1 MGYNNR
7 GSNQGK
13 GHKKQ
18 SAPIGV
24 PTAPYNFVKLN
35 DVVLEASMSN
45 EASYKRFLLDNTPKF
60 SGYFDIEIENLT
72 PFFIDDGSHN
82 FFSDGENLCIPGSSM
97 RGCIKN
103 YFKIITNGT
112 MRIGKDGDVTDRLMY
127 YRTFAS
133 KYPRLRKAYNKEV
146 TKSAVV
152 NNKRIDVANTE
163 AGFLVRKG
171 KEFFICPAKYKKIFD
186 VSTAKR
192 RLDTVDWNDA
202 SVNVYTGFMFNKKH
216 YYRITEPKWN
226 VRLQIPEKVID
237 GYCSDERC
245 SGMRLLDGN
254 KTPVTTHAKTSADG
268 FRILKGA
275 EEYSFIVPCFYVAD
289 GNKIRHFGSGP
300 LYRVP
305 YKKTIADHI
314 PADVNADRIDFAAAI
329 FGNKEMWSTRVYFEN
344 LYLQKNNGKENK
356 DYILPLME
364 PHTTS
369 FQNYLEPE
377 GKEARHWNDDTNIRG
392 YKMYW
397 HKKMSW
403 RRHDGAKNF
412 DITKEIAPLR
422 TGCRFAGR
430 VRFENL
436 SREELGALAKTLSL
450 GANGMSA
457 YKLGMGKS
465 IGMGSVKLQSRLH
478 LQADNY
484 YTRLFAGDSF
494 DESFIDAPI
503 QQYVDSFDSFMKNVI
518 GEESYRLYEDRIR
531 ELNIIMND
539 SYLNQKE
546 WPNWPNKTAYME
558 VGDERYNLRIPLPS
572 ITEVVNKK

>member
-13 GHKKQ
+13 GNKKH
-18 SAPIGV
+18 SAPTGA

-35 DVVLEASMSN
+35 DVVLEASVRD
-45 EASYKRFLLDNTPKF
+45 EASYKRFLLDNIPKF

-82 FFSDGENLCIPGSSM
+82 FFSDGENFCIPGSSL
-97 RGCIKN
+97 RGAIKN

-112 MRIGKDGDVTDRLMY
+112 MRTGKDGDLTDRLMY

-133 KYPRLRKAYNKEV
+133 KDSHARETYNEEV
-146 TKSAVV
+146 TKLVLV
-152 NNKRIDVANTE
+152 NNKEKYVDNIK
-163 AGFLVRKG
+163 AGFFVQKG
-171 KEFFICPAKYKKIFD
+171 KEFFICPAKYEKIFD
-186 VSTAKR
+186 VKKAR
-192 RLDTVDWNDA
+192 RILDTVEWQNTF
-202 SVNVYTGFMFNKKH
+202 VNVFTGFMFNKKR
-216 YYRITEPKWN
+216 YYQITEPKWN
-226 VRLQIPEKVID
+226 VRLQIPEKVIN
-237 GYCSDERC
+237 GYCADERC
-245 SGMRLLDGN
+245 SGMRLLDEN
-254 KTPVTTHAKTSADG
+254 RSPVITHAMTSTDG
-268 FRILKGA
+268 LKILKGA

-305 YKKTIADHI
+305 YRKTIADHI
-314 PADVNADRIDFAAAI
+314 PANVNADRIDFAAAI
-329 FGNKEMWSTRVYFEN
+329 FGNKEMWSSRVYFEN

-356 DYILPLME
+356 DYVLPLME

-377 GKEARHWNDDTNIRG
+377 GKEARNWNDDTNIRG

-403 RRHDGAKNF
+403 RRPAGAKND

-422 TGCRFAGR
+422 KGCRFAGK

-436 SREELGALAKTLSL
+436 SREELGALAKTISL
-450 GANGMSA
+450 GANGKSA
-457 YKLGMGKS
+457 YKMGMGKS

-478 LQADNY
+478 LQADDY

-494 DESFIDAPI
+494 DDSFIDAPI

-539 SYLNQKE
+539 SYLGQKE
-546 WPNWPNKTAYME
+546 WPNWPDKTAYME
-558 VGDERYNLRIPLPS
+558 VGDERYNLRKPLPS